1 MAENKVKVI
10 YKRLTKE
17 FERIG
22 YINLNHKYINSAE
35 NLVEIASIFRNP
47 CYETLRI
54 IYMKNNKIVGQESI
68 SSKLPNKIKI
78 FTEDK
83 QGRLK
88 TERNF
93 YKMKDRMK
101 RLKAD
106 GYYMVHNHPSG
117 NAKSSSEDLAST
129 EIFNKKVKGFKG
141 HLIINS
147 GTYAWIDIDKNGEAY
162 AKNYQKIK
170 GYKSDKIDKIVKK
183 KAIYDIKIT
192 KREELV
198 HLMNHIKNSKNYST
212 AIVVDAQNKPCMVL
226 DIPNQFLNM
235 EKEQVKGYFKNI
247 AKLNGACKVFFAT
260 QSIET
265 YQKSLEHMQNGT
277 FLDSIWY
284 LNQHNKTYLCA
295 AMPYIKNENRTLFDK
310 TEEIAETDEEYKT
323 KELLRILYKKV
334 GKLPKVKIIKNTLE
348 AKQELVKG
356 LIEVIPYK
364 DMLLICNEEGKLLN
378 ESPNVI
384 FDFDYI
390 AGDCF
395 VVGDD
400 YENGDFK
407 SLTNEQIEIAKADLT
422 KRSFKPKIQGIQR
435 TNTNYHGELGR

>member
-17 FERIG
+17 FEKIG
-22 YINLNHKYINSAE
+22 YINLNHKYINSEE

-68 SSKLPNKIKI
+68 SSRLPDKVKI
-78 FTEDK
+78 FAEDK
-83 QGRLK
+83 EGRLK

-93 YKMKDRMK
+93 YKMQNRMK

-117 NAKSSSEDLAST
+117 NAKSSSNDLTTT

-147 GTYAWIDIDKNGEAY
+147 GTYAWIDIDENGEAY
-162 AKNYQKIK
+162 TKNNQKIK
-170 GYKSDKIDKIVKK
+170 GYKKDKLDKIVKR

-198 HLMNHIKNSKNYST
+198 HLMNHIKDSNNYSI

-226 DIPNQFLNM
+226 DIPNQFINM

-265 YQKSLEHMQNGT
+265 YQKSLEHMKNGT

-284 LNQHNKTYLCA
+284 LTQNNKTYLCA

-310 TEEIAETDEEYKT
+310 TEEIAETEEEYKT
-323 KELLRILYKKV
+323 EELLRVLYKKV
-334 GKLPKVKIIKNTLE
+334 GKIPKLKIIKNTLE
-348 AKQELVKG
+348 EKQELVNG
-356 LIEVIPYK
+356 VIKVLPYK
-364 DMLLICNEEGKLLN
+364 DMLLICNKEGKTLN
-378 ESPNVI
+378 QSPNVI
-384 FDFDYI
+384 FDFDYV
-390 AGDCF
+390 AGDCL

-400 YENGDFK
+400 YEKGNFK
-407 SLTNEQIEIAKADLT
+407 SLTNEQIEIAKKDLI
-422 KRSFKPKIQGIQR
+422 KRSFKPRIQRIQR
-435 TNTNYHGELGR
+435 TNINYHEEIGR